1 VRNGRQLCQDILD
14 SAKQVIDYAAPSF
27 TAYDDFTD
35 AAKSA
40 TVDLHE
46 GRMILKASG
55 RPFEYAR
62 DSIVDAVLYRLCVIG
77 EATGDL
83 QDYNSPQIIQ
93 AGFGDIMLTLSGF
106 RRMRDLLI
114 HQHWKVDLGIVW
126 NTIETDVPALHKR
139 VALLYPHF
147 AK

>member
-1 VRNGRQLCQDILD
+1 MRNGRQLCQDILD

-27 TAYDDFTD
+27 AEYAEFLDPTKNPIA
-35 AAKSA
+35 
-40 TVDLHE
+40 VLQE
-46 GRMILKASG
+46 GRMIKQLAG
-55 RPFEYAR
+55 QPHNFAGNGV
-62 DSIVDAVLYRLCVIG
+62 VDAVLYRLCVIG

-83 QDYNSPQIIQ
+83 QDYNSLQIAQ
-93 AGFGDIMLTLSGF
+93 AGFSDIMPMLSGF

-114 HQHWKVDLGIVW
+114 HQHWKVDREIVW
-126 NTIETDVPALHKR
+126 NTVETDVPALHKR

>member
-14 SAKQVIDYAAPSF
+14 SAKQVIDYAEPSF
-27 TAYDDFTD
+27 AEYAEFLTHSEER
-35 AAKSA
+35 AKSA
-40 TVDLHE
+40 ERRLALRRHE
-46 GRMILKASG
+46 RAHD
-55 RPFEYAR
+55 FAR
-62 DSIVDAVLYRLCVIG
+62 HGVVDAVLYRLCVIG

-83 QDYNSPQIIQ
+83 QDYNSPQIVR
-93 AGFGDIMLTLSGF
+93 AGFGDIMQTLSGF

-114 HQHWKVDLGIVW
+114 HQHWKVDLEIFW
-126 NTIETDVPALHKR
+126 NTVETEVPALHRR

>member
-14 SAKQVIDYAAPSF
+14 SAKQVIDYAEPSF
-27 TAYDDFTD
+27 AEYADFLAEPGETM
-35 AAKSA
+35 APFQ
-40 TVDLHE
+40 E
-46 GRMILKASG
+46 GRMAIRRTRQAHD
-55 RPFEYAR
+55 FAR
-62 DSIVDAVLYRLCVIG
+62 NGVADAVLYRLCVIG

-83 QDYNSPQIIQ
+83 QDYNSPQIFQ
-93 AGFGDIMLTLSGF
+93 AGFDNIMPTLSGF

-114 HQHWKVDLGIVW
+114 HQHWKVDLEIVW
-126 NTIETDVPALHKR
+126 NTVETDVPALHRR